1 MTELISPLERLKRFL
16 NELFQF
22 DSQDLDFGVYKI
34 LHYKKKEIA
43 NFIDKLLV
51 DKVKA
56 ELQTLSADEAKQI
69 QEQISELEEDDIIKG
84 WLGADESEKK
94 TLEKFGKDKINQY
107 QELKA
112 KATESSVSVE
122 TQNQIYNHLTI
133 FFSRYYDKGDFI
145 SKRRFGKNEKYVVPY
160 NGEETHFHWANQ
172 DQYYIKS
179 SETFQQYAFKL
190 PTHVGEMIIHFK
202 LTDAQIEQGNVKE
215 SDKNYFILS
224 EKEAEITEEEA
235 TFFFEYRP
243 MTAAEKK
250 NIKGRSK
257 QDILDEQAY
266 ERIKE
271 IHSKNAL
278 LAKLWEAPKD
288 GKPLLLKK
296 LQHYTRKNKYDFFIH
311 KNLKGFLERE
321 LDYYIKSEL
330 VNVEDLYVTDT
341 DTHFDRLKHN
351 LKTIK
356 VFKSIADTIIE
367 FVSQIEDFQKKL
379 WEKKKFVLS
388 TEWVITIDRLVEYVG
403 EEEAKPI
410 LEEVIKN
417 EKQVA
422 EWKDLF
428 GEELFKDWSNI
439 QLIDLVPLQEKKQGE
454 LDFSQSREDAK
465 EWLKLPIDSGH
476 FSNDFKYNLLSVISE
491 VRDIEAASNG
501 LVVESD
507 NYQGLNLI
515 RVKFS
520 NKINTIYID
529 PPYNS
534 GGNDFLYKDKFRN
547 SSWLSMLADRMP
559 IARDLMAQDGLFFTS
574 IDDKDPKNKVTHK
587 LSTLLE
593 SEFGPE
599 NYIENVIWVKN
610 TTHNDAKTFS
620 HNHEYI
626 QAYTKDK
633 NAAIQEHETFRRA
646 KPGYVEVQE
655 LIHKLNK
662 DYPTLDKI
670 SEKLRSL
677 YREQEKQYKAEV
689 EALGLE
695 WNKETKRNNPWK
707 GIKQYK
713 FADYRTED
721 GKWVKPKEAKARKA
735 KIWVYRE
742 GDPSWPN
749 ASKLTTK
756 HKDPEDPD
764 YRYYTPIHPIT
775 KKECPH
781 PAIGWRWPFESEN
794 STSFTSL
801 AHDHYISFGEDETK
815 IPQLKRFLDTVST
828 DVAKSTMTD
837 FTDGEKELANIVGAR
852 GTFPNPKPTTVVRD
866 LLALSSKKTGYVLDF
881 FAGSGT
887 TAQSTLQLN
896 DVAERSMS
904 FIIQDMAQNVHRTIL
919 PRIKKIAY
927 AFDWKDGKPK
937 DGSMNGL
944 GVFFKYQRLEQ
955 YEEALE
961 NIAFNASEHAVQ
973 KALEFEQYI
982 PKYFLE
988 FETKGSQTLVN
999 TAAMQDPWDYKLKV
1013 WDGFT
1018 YDTEQA
1024 IDLVETFNYLI
1035 GLHMQK
1041 CITKELGGKKY
1052 QFIYGHNNANK
1063 NILVVWRS
1071 VKDWSVD
1078 DFKTDA
1084 ATLKTELRAFDYD
1097 LLYINDQ
1104 AHIEGYQPIEE
1115 VFQNKMLP

>member
-1 MTELISPLERLKRFL
+1 MAKDSTSLEQLKSFL
-16 NELFQF
+16 NQLFQF

-43 NFIDKLLV
+43 TFIDQLLM

-69 QEQISELEEDDIIKG
+69 QDQIAEMEKSTSLKKWLEAVEKKDETRLAIYEEDYK
-84 WLGADESEKK
+84 DE
-94 TLEKFGKDKINQY
+94 IAQY
-107 QELKA
+107 KELKS

-122 TQNQIYNHLTI
+122 TENQIYNHLTL

-179 SETFQQYAFKL
+179 SETFNNYAFKVQTADSNL
-190 PTHVGEMIIHFK
+190 VVNFK
-202 LTDAQIEQGNVKE
+202 LHNAQLEQGNVKAE
-215 SDKNYFILS
+215 ETNFFMLSDKSPEIKEKDDSNLQFVLANKKPDVN
-224 EKEAEITEEEA
+224 EKEITIY
-235 TFFFEYRP
+235 FEYRP
-243 MTAAEKK
+243 LGDDEKK
-250 NIKGRSK
+250 KVKGNSK
-257 QDILDEQAY
+257 QDTLDEIAFDFLKKKFGTNP
-266 ERIKE
+266 IFANLWKE
-271 IHSKNAL
+271 Q
-278 LAKLWEAPKD
+278 E
-288 GKPLLLKK
+288 GKPLLFKK
-296 LQHYTRKNKYDFFIH
+296 LQHYTRKNKHDFFIH

-330 VNVEDLYVTDT
+330 VNVDDLYVTDT
-341 DTHFDRLKHN
+341 DSHFDRLKHN

-403 EEEAKPI
+403 EEAANPI

-417 EKQVA
+417 KKQVA
-422 EWKDLF
+422 EWKELF
-428 GEELFKDWSNI
+428 GITDIGRE
-439 QLIDLVPLQEKKQGE
+439 GE
-454 LDFSQSREDAK
+454 RK
-465 EWLKLPIDSGH
+465 KLPLDTKH
-476 FSNDFKYNLLSVISE
+476 FSTDFKYKLLSIISDS
-491 VRDIEAASNG
+491 RDIEAASNG

-515 RVKFS
+515 REKFS
-520 NKINTIYID
+520 QKINTIYID

-626 QAYTKDK
+626 QAYTKNK

-670 SEKLRSL
+670 SEELRSL
-677 YREQEKQYKAEV
+677 YREQEKKYKAEI
-689 EALGLE
+689 EALGLQ

-721 GKWVKPKEAKARKA
+721 GKWVSPEEAKTKKA

-742 GDPSWPN
+742 SDPSWPN
-749 ASKLTTK
+749 ASTLTRD
-756 HKDPEDPD
+756 HKDPESSE
-764 YRYYTPIHPIT
+764 YRFYEPLHPET
-775 KKECPH
+775 KKPCPA
-781 PAIGWRWPFESEN
+781 PGRGWLWRFEKDESYKAL
-794 STSFTSL
+794 SF
-801 AHDHYISFGEDETK
+801 AEMEEDKRIHYGLDEVK
-815 IPQLKRFLDTVST
+815 VPQVKRFLDSVTT
-828 DVAKSTMTD
+828 DVVKSTLTD

-852 GTFPNPKPTTVVRD
+852 GTFPNPKPTTIVRD

-927 AFDWKDGKPK
+927 TFDWKDGKPK
-937 DGSMNGL
+937 DGSMNGP
-944 GVFFKYQRLEQ
+944 GAFFKYQRLEQ

-961 NIAFNASEHAVQ
+961 NIAFNASEDAVQ

-1024 IDLVETFNYLI
+1024 VDLVETFNYLI

-1041 CITKELGGKKY
+1041 CITKELNGKKY

-1078 DFKTDA
+1078 DFKADA
-1084 ATLKTELRAFDYD
+1084 ATLKTELKAFEYD

-1104 AHIEGYQPIEE
+1104 AHIEAYQPIEE
-1115 VFQNKMLP
+1115 VFKNKMLP